1 MRNKKIKAW
10 AVVAKTKN
18 GKNIIQ
24 QNFIDETIP
33 PEGEDRM
40 YYVYVICEGINTAK
54 RYNKKELDGEW
65 EIVPVEIKLL
75 SPNKK

>member
-10 AVVAKTKN
+10 AVVTKTKN
-18 GKNIIQ
+18 GKDIIQ
-24 QNFIDETIP
+24 ENFID
-33 PEGEDRM
+33 GDDRM

-65 EIVPVEIKLL
+65 KVIPVEIKLL
-75 SPNKK
+75 SPNKRS